1 MTVEFD
7 VKISVWMLT
16 VLFFLAWF
24 PVSVVLAQNTADGD
38 GIVEPGENPEEEL
51 AKAAQNPVAD
61 MISLPLQNN
70 TNFNFGPEKKTQ
82 NILNIQPV
90 WPFSLTEEWN
100 LITRTI
106 VPVIS
111 QPGLSP
117 GDDRENGLGDTT
129 FTAFLSPAKSG
140 KWIWGAGPVLLLPTA
155 TDDKL
160 GADKWGAGPS
170 AVALTSDGPWL
181 YGALVS
187 HLWSVAGGNDRDD
200 VNQSLVQPFVNYN
213 LPDGWYLVS
222 SPIITANWEVD
233 SGGTWTVP
241 VGGGFGKIF
250 RVGRQPVNAQIQ
262 AFYNVETPDYG
273 ADWTLRMQLQLLF
286 PK

>member
-1 MTVEFD
+1 MKKWPAIF
-7 VKISVWMLT
+7 I
-16 VLFFLAWF
+16 
-24 PVSVVLAQNTADGD
+24 VVCLILLSLSPMVAAQNTADGD
-38 GIVEPGENPEEEL
+38 GIIEAGEDPQEEL

-61 MISLPLQNN
+61 LISLPFQNN
-70 TNFNFGPEKKTQ
+70 TNFNFGPENKTQ

-90 WPFSLTEEWN
+90 WPFSLTDEWN

-111 QPGLSP
+111 QPALFR

-129 FTAFLSPAKSG
+129 FTAFFSPAEPG

-160 GADKWGAGPS
+160 GTDKWGAGPS
-170 AVALTSDGPWL
+170 AVVLTSDGPWL
-181 YGALVS
+181 YGALFS
-187 HLWSVAGGNDRDD
+187 QLWSFAGDNDRDD

-222 SPIITANWEVD
+222 SPIITANWEAD
-233 SGGTWTVP
+233 SSDTWTVP

-250 RVGRQPVNAQIQ
+250 RIGRQPVNAQMQ
-262 AFYNVETPDYG
+262 AFYNVETPDNG
-273 ADWTLRMQLQLLF
+273 ADWQLRLQWQFLF
-286 PK
+286 PKKK

>member
-1 MTVEFD
+1 MKKWPAIFIVICLILLSLSPM
-7 VKISVWMLT
+7 V
-16 VLFFLAWF
+16 A
-24 PVSVVLAQNTADGD
+24 AQNTADGD

-61 MISLPLQNN
+61 LISLPFQNN
-70 TNFNFGPEKKTQ
+70 TNFNFGPENKTQ

-90 WPFSLTEEWN
+90 WPFSLTDEWN

-111 QPGLSP
+111 QPALFR
-117 GDDRENGLGDTT
+117 GDDRENGLGDIT
-129 FTAFLSPAKSG
+129 FTAFLSPADAG

-160 GADKWGAGPS
+160 GTDKWGAGPS
-170 AVALTSDGPWL
+170 AVVLTSDGPWL
-181 YGALVS
+181 YGALFS
-187 HLWSVAGGNDRDD
+187 HLWSFAGDSDRDD

-222 SPIITANWEVD
+222 SPIITANWEAD
-233 SGGTWTVP
+233 SSDTWTVP

-250 RVGRQPVNAQIQ
+250 RIGRQPVNTQIQ
-262 AFYNVETPDYG
+262 AFYNVEKPEYG
-273 ADWTLRMQLQLLF
+273 ADWQLRLQWQFLF

>member
-1 MTVEFD
+1 MKKSALMFPIIFWLVW
-7 VKISVWMLT
+7 VAASVI
-16 VLFFLAWF
+16 F
-24 PVSVVLAQNTADGD
+24 AQNTADGD
-38 GIVEPGENPEEEL
+38 GIIEPGEDAEEEL

-61 MISLPLQNN
+61 LISLPLQNN
-70 TNFNFGPEKKTQ
+70 TNFNFGPREKTQ

-90 WPFSLTEEWN
+90 WPFSLSEEWN

-111 QPGLSP
+111 QPALFR

-129 FTAFLSPAKSG
+129 FTAFFSPAEPG

-160 GADKWGAGPS
+160 GTDKWGAGPS
-170 AVALTSDGPWL
+170 AVVLTSDGPWL
-181 YGALVS
+181 YGALFS
-187 HLWSVAGGNDRDD
+187 QLWSFAGDNDRDD

-222 SPIITANWEVD
+222 SPIITANWEAD
-233 SGGTWTVP
+233 SSDTWTVP

-250 RVGRQPVNAQIQ
+250 RIGRQPVNAQMQ
-262 AFYNVETPDYG
+262 AFYNVETPDNG
-273 ADWTLRMQLQLLF
+273 ADWQLRLQWQFLF
-286 PK
+286 PKKK